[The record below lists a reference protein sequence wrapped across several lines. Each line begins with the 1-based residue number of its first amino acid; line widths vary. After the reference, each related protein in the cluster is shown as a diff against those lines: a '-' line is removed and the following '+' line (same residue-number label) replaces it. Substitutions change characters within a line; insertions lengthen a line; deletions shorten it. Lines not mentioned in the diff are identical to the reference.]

1 MFYYA
6 KEQEKYFNF
15 SLTLSPSLFT
25 RVWLSVILS
34 PSSHHCMYVC
44 GCVRISWSTAEWQVM
59 CVFKALHVNPN
70 DQHSELREAEFY
82 DFYEVQNLKWRE
94 VKSTTTLT
102 RSIIL
107 KRHRWLKRER
117 TCCGSTNSRLLSRKS
132 FSVSV
137 EWRGRLL
144 WANIL
149 SLSLSLSLSLR
160 DTRSSQMGV
169 VQFHYMWVAIL
180 ASFHWSQNKLTIKP
194 LHGKGGRE

>member
-1 MFYYA
+1 MGVLLCQGTRKIFQFLI
-6 KEQEKYFNF
+6 K
-15 SLTLSPSLFT
+15 SLSPSLFT

-107 KRHRWLKRER
+107 KR
-117 TCCGSTNSRLLSRKS
+117 TGD
-132 FSVSV
+132 
-137 EWRGRLL
+137 WRGRGRAVVQQIPASCQESLSQWVL
-144 WANIL
+144 NGGGGFCEQIFYL
-149 SLSLSLSLSLR
+149 SLSLSLSLSEIHALVKWEWFN
-160 DTRSSQMGV
+160 SIICEL
-169 VQFHYMWVAIL
+169 QFLPVFIDHKINSL
-180 ASFHWSQNKLTIKP
+180 
-194 LHGKGGRE
+194 

>member
-117 TCCGSTNSRLLSRKS
+117 TCCGSTNSRLLSRTS

-137 EWRGRLL
+137 EWRWRLL

-149 SLSLSLSLSLR
+149 SLSLSLSLSQRYTL
-160 DTRSSQMGV
+160 
-169 VQFHYMWVAIL
+169 
-180 ASFHWSQNKLTIKP
+180 
-194 LHGKGGRE
+194 